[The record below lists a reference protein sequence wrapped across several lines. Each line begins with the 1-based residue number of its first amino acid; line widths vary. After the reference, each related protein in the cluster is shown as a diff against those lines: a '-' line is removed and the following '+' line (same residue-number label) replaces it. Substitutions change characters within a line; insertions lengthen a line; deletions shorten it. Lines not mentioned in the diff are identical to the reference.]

1 MNMFDLFS
9 QAQPINGWNRE
20 AGTPGLWGVIALTAL
35 IGFAILFGLLRMP
48 PQGRRWVIW
57 TFTFVSGLFYVLL
70 WLWPKAQGREAG
82 DIPNNF
88 TESVAFYLTDATSI
102 FGNLSSILT
111 AMLLLLGVFSLIR
124 IHVIR
129 IAKMQKDWFFSIV
142 MLVSLFGIASI
153 GYWNWLQ
160 ELWYLKSEDLD
171 RLNAVA
177 PNMRFQ
183 EWPIN
188 RILLDLT
195 FEGMLQAM
203 DAAMFSIIA
212 FYILSAAYRAFR
224 IRSVE
229 ATILLASALL
239 VMLSLLGAVEATW
252 NGGIKMV
259 TGGDSGHFAN
269 NFRLSEIALFIRQ
282 SFQSP
287 GLRAIDFGIGVG
299 ALAMALR
306 LWLGLER
313 GGGTSN

>member
-1 MNMFDLFS
+1 MNLFNLF
-9 QAQPINGWNRE
+9 AQVQPVNGWNRE
-20 AGTPGLWGVIALTAL
+20 AGTTGLWMTVLLTAV
-35 IGFAILFGLLRMP
+35 IGFAILFGLLKMP

-57 TFTFVSGLFYVLL
+57 AFTFVSGLFYVLL
-70 WLWPKAQGREAG
+70 WLWPKAQSREPG
-82 DIPNNF
+82 DIPRGF
-88 TESVAFYLTDATSI
+88 TEQVAFYLTDATSV

-129 IAKMQKDWFFSIV
+129 VIKQQKDWSFSIV
-142 MLVSLFGIASI
+142 MLVSLFGIAAI

-160 ELWYLKSEDLD
+160 ELWYLKPEDLD

-177 PNMRFQ
+177 PNDRFQ
-183 EWPIN
+183 EWPLN
-188 RILLDLT
+188 RILLDFT

-203 DAAMFSIIA
+203 DSAMFSIIA

-252 NGGIKMV
+252 NSGIDKM
-259 TGGDSGHFAN
+259 TGGDTGHIAN
-269 NFRLSEIALFIRQ
+269 NLRLSEIALFIRQ